1 MAALSAGA
9 LAPLA
14 GCNCSSL
21 APLLPLIDRLSWLP
35 GLSPLP
41 WCSPAALYCR
51 RSPPLLKVAIAK
63 TRPAVHQFAP
73 ASLPTCAAMS
83 EHGRQEI
90 RSNEYQLDD
99 DEPLWLAVVIDLAA
113 VGLKGLV
120 AFLAEQPRQLKHL
133 EWPAFQHTMKTA
145 TFTLVLVAVFI
156 VALSTI
162 DAALCYMLAWLL
174 RKSA

>member
-14 GCNCSSL
+14 
-21 APLLPLIDRLSWLP
+21 

-99 DEPLWLAVVIDLAA
+99 DEPLWLAVVIDLA

-133 EWPAFQHTMKTA
+133 EWPGFQHTMKTA
-145 TFTLVLVAVFI
+145 TLTLVLVAVFI

>member
-1 MAALSAGA
+1 MVALSAGA
-9 LAPLA
+9 LTPLA
-14 GCNCSSL
+14 
-21 APLLPLIDRLSWLP
+21 

-41 WCSPAALYCR
+41 WRSPAPLYCR
-51 RSPPLLKVAIAK
+51 SSPLLKVAIAK

-73 ASLPTCAAMS
+73 ASLRKCAAMS
-83 EHGRQEI
+83 EHGRQELGT
-90 RSNEYQLDD
+90 NEYQLAD
-99 DEPLWLAVVIDLAA
+99 DEPLWLAVFRELV

-120 AFLAEQPRQLKHL
+120 AFLAEQPRQLKHEL
-133 EWPAFQHTMKTA
+133 GIIEMRTA
-145 TFTLVLVAVFI
+145 TLTLVLVAVFI

>member
-14 GCNCSSL
+14 G
-21 APLLPLIDRLSWLP
+21 LSP
-35 GLSPLP
+35 PLP
-41 WCSPAALYCR
+41 WCSPSPLYCR

-63 TRPAVHQFAP
+63 TRPGPAVHQFAP
-73 ASLPTCAAMS
+73 ASLRKCAAMS
-83 EHGRQEI
+83 EHGRQEVLT
-90 RSNEYQLDD
+90 NEYQLDD
-99 DEPLWLAVVIDLAA
+99 DEPLWLAVVRDLV

-133 EWPAFQHTMKTA
+133 EWPGFQHTMKTA
-145 TFTLVLVAVFI
+145 TLTLVLVAVFI